1 MKNYDM
7 MEGKDD
13 SRIAVRINRYT
24 VVLVK
29 KEKYSLAYEMKL
41 KKKYENCTGR
51 SSIKD
56 MVY

>member
-1 MKNYDM
+1 MGN
-7 MEGKDD
+7 KDD

-41 KKKYENCTGR
+41 KKKYENSTGR

-56 MVY
+56 MGY

>member
-1 MKNYDM
+1 M

-13 SRIAVRINRYT
+13 SRVAVRINRYT
-24 VVLVK
+24 VVFVK